1 MENHAHTPQTLS
13 RGLRCLPPEALLV
26 LQARVLRHREG
37 EGPAQITQQGVDEAQ
52 GRDPQ
57 LLWSRSLPTWFSAL
71 LTVTL

>member
-37 EGPAQITQQGVDEAQ
+37 GGLLRSHSKVWTKPRAGTLSCS
-52 GRDPQ
+52 GRGLCPPG
-57 LLWSRSLPTWFSAL
+57 SVRS
-71 LTVTL
+71 